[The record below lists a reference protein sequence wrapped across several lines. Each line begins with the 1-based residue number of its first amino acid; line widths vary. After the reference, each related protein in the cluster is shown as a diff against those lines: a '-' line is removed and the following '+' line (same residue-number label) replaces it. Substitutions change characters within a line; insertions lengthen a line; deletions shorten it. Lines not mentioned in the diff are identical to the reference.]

1 MIQIQ
6 ILILI
11 ADVDLL
17 NIKLY
22 HLFVTELV
30 EQNIGYDCNTNR
42 LQQMM
47 DIIQMIDYIQNGNPS
62 KKEIQK
68 IINIYA

>member
-1 MIQIQ
+1 MIV
-6 ILILI
+6 
-11 ADVDLL
+11 DVDIL

-22 HLFVTELV
+22 QLFVVQLM
-30 EQNIGYDCNTNR
+30 EQNIGYNYNRVR
-42 LQQMM
+42 LQQMI
-47 DIIQMIDYIQNGNPS
+47 DIVQMIDYIQNGNPS

>member
-1 MIQIQ
+1 M
-6 ILILI
+6 
-11 ADVDLL
+11 DLL

-22 HLFVTELV
+22 QLFVVQLMEH
-30 EQNIGYDCNTNR
+30 NIGYNYNRAR
-42 LQQMM
+42 LQQMI
-47 DIIQMIDYIQNGNPS
+47 DIVQMIDYIQNGNPS

>member
-1 MIQIQ
+1 MIV
-6 ILILI
+6 
-11 ADVDLL
+11 DVDLL

-22 HLFVTELV
+22 QLFVAELM
-30 EQNIGYDCNTNR
+30 EQNIGYSYNRTR
-42 LQQMM
+42 LQQIM
-47 DIIQMIDYIQNGNPS
+47 DIVQMIDYIQNGNPS

>member
-1 MIQIQ
+1 MIV
-6 ILILI
+6 
-11 ADVDLL
+11 DVDLL

-22 HLFVTELV
+22 QLFVVQLM
-30 EQNIGYDCNTNR
+30 EQNIGYNYNR
-42 LQQMM
+42 ASLQQMI
-47 DIIQMIDYIQNGNPS
+47 DIVQMIDYIQNGNPS

>member
-1 MIQIQ
+1 MIV
-6 ILILI
+6 
-11 ADVDLL
+11 DVDLL

-22 HLFVTELV
+22 QLFVVQLM
-30 EQNIGYDCNTNR
+30 EQNIGYNYNRAR
-42 LQQMM
+42 LQQMI
-47 DIIQMIDYIQNGNPS
+47 DIVQMIDYIQNGNPS

>member
-1 MIQIQ
+1 M
-6 ILILI
+6 
-11 ADVDLL
+11 DLL

-22 HLFVTELV
+22 QLFVVQLM
-30 EQNIGYDCNTNR
+30 EQNIGYNYNRAR
-42 LQQMM
+42 LQQMI
-47 DIIQMIDYIQNGNPS
+47 DIVQMIDYIQNGNPS